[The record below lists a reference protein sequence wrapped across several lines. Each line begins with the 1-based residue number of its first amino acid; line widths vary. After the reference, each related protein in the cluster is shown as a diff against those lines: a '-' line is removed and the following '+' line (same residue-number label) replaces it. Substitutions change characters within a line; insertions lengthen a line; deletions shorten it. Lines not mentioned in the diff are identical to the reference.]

1 MTITEATPMKDRP
14 LIASLMLVIQREN
27 ELRGLYAALGLEW
40 GVDSQEDAVAVAG
53 HLLEAWRASE

>member
-27 ELRGLYAALGLEW
+27 ELRGLYSALGLIW
-40 GVDSQEDAVAVAG
+40 GQDSPEDAVAVAG